1 MLCKYSLMNLHN
13 VPKMLVHISRPSTD
27 EVTETQGGQ
36 VTVSGHT
43 ARSGRPLT
51 DYPRVAAALTIQ
63 TQEHPH
69 PGHFHSTLPAFTM
82 LPQTWLH
89 LSMSSKWGSSM
100 PVCYSVEKLQRFL
113 QSYAGLG
120 LELSPQQLVL
130 ASKSRWFTIKS
141 VQNPKLA
148 QTSLRP
154 DFKK

>member
-82 LPQTWLH
+82 LPQTLLY
-89 LSMSSKWGSSM
+89 LSMSSK
-100 PVCYSVEKLQRFL
+100 
-113 QSYAGLG
+113 
-120 LELSPQQLVL
+120 
-130 ASKSRWFTIKS
+130 
-141 VQNPKLA
+141 
-148 QTSLRP
+148 
-154 DFKK
+154 